1 MENLALLLDTL
12 TVYRSVLDV
21 PAVANLKC
29 CLENTGT
36 HNAQLMLSS
45 YAQSLHALR
54 EEGFDSFSDCMKE
67 HLLYDENPFAN
78 ACAKGVEDADYVNAA
93 ARDVQT
99 LCELIS
105 LDTDRIKAVMLR
117 SAPRYAN
124 LIAQLPAWRAGKP
137 IALEELMYSYR
148 RNGCGLFARGRAFHW
163 EKGVLTAVRNP
174 DPIGQMIGYE
184 WQRNAVV
191 QNTRA
196 LHDGKPCN
204 NVLLHG
210 DSGTG
215 KSATIKSLLNH
226 PEFYNLRI
234 IEIAKNSLEE
244 LTAVQRLVSSHT
256 QKFILYI
263 DDLSFIQ
270 EDRGYSALKSALE
283 GGLERRPDNVA
294 IYVTSNRRHMVR
306 ESFSDRGNDDIHRD
320 ETIQEQTS
328 LSDRFGLR
336 LPYLSLSKP
345 EYLAMVDELAERV
358 GIPIDPDT
366 LHQQANTWEI
376 RHNGRTPRTATQ
388 FIEHLQSLG

>member
-1 MENLALLLDTL
+1 MENLAILLDTL
-12 TVYRSVLDV
+12 TVYRTVLDV
-21 PAVANLKC
+21 PAIAHLKR
-29 CLENTGT
+29 CLECL
-36 HNAQLMLSS
+36 HSSNAQLMLSA

-54 EEGFDSFSDCMKE
+54 EEGFDCFADCLKT
-67 HLLYDENPFAN
+67 HLLYDENAFAN
-78 ACAKGVEDADYVNAA
+78 ACAKGLEDAAYVEAA
-93 ARDVQT
+93 SRDVKA
-99 LCELIS
+99 LGKLIS
-105 LDTDRIKAVMLR
+105 LHSDQLKTRMLTA
-117 SAPRYAN
+117 APQYAD
-124 LIAQLPAWRAGKP
+124 LISQLPAWRVGAAF
-137 IALEELMYSYR
+137 ALEELVESYR
-148 RNGCGLFARGRAFHW
+148 QNGCGLFARGRAFHW
-163 EKGVLTAVRNP
+163 EKGVLTAVKNP

-184 WQRNAVV
+184 WQREAVV

-196 LHDGKPCN
+196 LHEGKPCN

-215 KSATIKSLLNH
+215 KSATIKSLLNL

-234 IEIAKNSLEE
+234 VEVAKNSLEE
-244 LTAVQRLVSSHT
+244 LTQVQRLVSAHT

-263 DDLSFIQ
+263 DDLSFVQ

-283 GGLERRPDNVA
+283 GGLERRPENVA

-345 EYLAMVDELAERV
+345 EYLSMVDELADRA
-358 GIPIDPDT
+358 GITIDKET

-376 RHNGRTPRTATQ
+376 RHSGRTPRTATQ
-388 FIEHLQSLG
+388 FIEYLHTQN